1 MARTKRSMRCVGVAL
16 MALMMVFAMTVGSFA
31 MTDNADTTIAYTV
44 EFFKEDGSSSMAN
57 NTITGDAIY
66 DSETQTLTI
75 PIEKQFM
82 MRPYDG
88 GFVIGYGCLMEINI
102 TGTDASGTAAWDATQ
117 IVINNFEPN
126 ADNVYSTTMTV
137 EVQDLFGNVVEIS
150 DMIDAVT
157 TMTLTA
163 A

>member
-1 MARTKRSMRCVGVAL
+1 MAKAKGTLKCLSVAM

-31 MTDNADTTIAYTV
+31 ATESANAVTEYEVTFT
-44 EFFKEDGSSSMAN
+44 KEDGSSSMAN
-57 NTITGDAIY
+57 NTVTGNAVY
-66 DSETQTLTI
+66 DSEAQTLTI

-88 GFVIGYGCLMEINI
+88 GFVIGHGCLQEINI
-102 TGTDASGTAAWDATQ
+102 TGTSASGTAEWEATQ
-117 IVINNFEPN
+117 IVINNFVPN
-126 ADNVYSTTMTV
+126 ETNVYETTMTV
-137 EVQDLFGNVVEIS
+137 EVRDLSGNVVEIA

-163 A
+163 V